1 MIYGNA
7 AKLHHVIKGQDGFV
21 LINVEEKGDSEERR
35 EEELMKAI
43 THCVTVV
50 YSNLTILLSH
60 KKNQKKGGS
69 LPQSMEGT
77 AVDEEQIRYST
88 CSFPEYYT
96 GNTVAR
102 GGDEGGLY
110 DRLPPLH
117 FSKLGLKFYHQ
128 N

>member
-69 LPQSMEGT
+69 LPHSMEGT

-88 CSFPEYYT
+88 CSFPT
-96 GNTVAR
+96 KAR
-102 GGDEGGLY
+102 I
-110 DRLPPLH
+110 LH
-117 FSKLGLKFYHQ
+117 RKHCCQRRG
-128 N
+128 